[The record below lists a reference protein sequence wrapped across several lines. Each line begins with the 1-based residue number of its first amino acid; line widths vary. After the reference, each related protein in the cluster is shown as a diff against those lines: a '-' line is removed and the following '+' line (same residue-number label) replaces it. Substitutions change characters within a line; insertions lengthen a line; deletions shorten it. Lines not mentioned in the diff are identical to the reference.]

1 MKTTIDLP
9 DETLRAAKVVAA
21 GRGVTLRQWFTEAL
35 EEKLRSSAADP
46 RVAEREVPPWMA
58 GFGALSDLASEN
70 RRVLATIEAEFE
82 RIDPEEIP

>member
-9 DETLRAAKVVAA
+9 DETLRAAKIVAA

-46 RVAEREVPPWMA
+46 CVAEREVPPWMA

-82 RIDPEEIP
+82 RIEPEEIP

>member
-9 DETLRAAKVVAA
+9 DQTLRAAKVVAA

-35 EEKLRSSAADP
+35 EEKLRRSAGDSHGST
-46 RVAEREVPPWMA
+46 REAPWMA

-70 RRVLATIEAEFE
+70 RRVLASIDAEFE
-82 RIDPEEIP
+82 RIDPEEIT

>member
-9 DETLRAAKVVAA
+9 GETLRAAKVVAA

-35 EEKLRSSAADP
+35 EEKLRRGAVDL
-46 RVAEREVPPWMA
+46 REAPWMA

-82 RIDPEEIP
+82 RIDPEEIT